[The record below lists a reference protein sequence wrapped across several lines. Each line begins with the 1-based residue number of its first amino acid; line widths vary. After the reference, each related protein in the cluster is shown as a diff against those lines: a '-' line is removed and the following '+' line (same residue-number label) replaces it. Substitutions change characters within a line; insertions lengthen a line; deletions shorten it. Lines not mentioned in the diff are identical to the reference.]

1 LWLLAQSATY
11 LWSRGQHQQAL
22 TLEEQTLT
30 TYRRVLGENHPDTL
44 TSMDNLA
51 ATLRHLGDFQGAR
64 ELQEQTLAARRRVL
78 GEDHPNTRASKSN
91 SPKSVGNLG
100 NCSHGSTFV
109 SPTAGGK
116 PICQEF

>member
-1 LWLLAQSATY
+1 MESERWLWLLPQSASS

-51 ATLRHLGDFQGAR
+51 ATLRDLGDFQGAR
-64 ELQEQTLAARRRVL
+64 KLQ
-78 GEDHPNTRASKSN
+78 
-91 SPKSVGNLG
+91 
-100 NCSHGSTFV
+100 
-109 SPTAGGK
+109 
-116 PICQEF
+116 